1 MKIEGIKKILW
12 ASSIKFV
19 RDNST
24 MMGSYTYQNLI
35 GDIFMSARR
44 RHIIGDLQLFE
55 ALFSDGCN
63 EAVFQF
69 SPNYLNREAEMLFSG
84 MGTIKW
90 KLILP
95 EEVDR
100 VGNQELESNFEDIQ
114 SEIVEK
120 IAASRVEIMHYKEE
134 MEFDADSFISS
145 LAA

>member
-12 ASSIKFV
+12 MSSVKFV
-19 RDNST
+19 RDNNT
-24 MMGSYTYQNLI
+24 MMIPYTYQSLM
-35 GDIFMSARR
+35 GDIFKSAKR

-100 VGNQELESNFEDIQ
+100 VGNQALESNFEDIQ

>member
-1 MKIEGIKKILW
+1 M
-12 ASSIKFV
+12 
-19 RDNST
+19 
-24 MMGSYTYQNLI
+24 
-35 GDIFMSARR
+35 GDIFKSAKR

-55 ALFSDGCN
+55 ALFSDGYN

-100 VGNQELESNFEDIQ
+100 VGNQALESNFEDIQ

>member
-12 ASSIKFV
+12 MSSVKFV
-19 RDNST
+19 RDNNT
-24 MMGSYTYQNLI
+24 MMIPYTYQSLM
-35 GDIFMSARR
+35 GDIFKSAKR

-69 SPNYLNREAEMLFSG
+69 SPNYLNRETEMLFSG